1 MKNLVGPVSAVAGP
15 TYQLGSKMFN
25 HRYRYLFIGLLALYT
40 FLNTELCNVYHYFDI
55 VIEWYYAFLTILLI
69 TGFTWEGNRMLEPF
83 IQQRVQPQKNKW
95 RYLGIFFIAGNIVGS
110 LAAIAIV
117 YFIGNVLHGYTW
129 QQNLNPLKLNII
141 YVSLVN
147 LFFHLVNAIFFFFR
161 EYRNQ
166 WMEAEELRRS
176 STQAEL
182 EMVKS
187 QINPH
192 FLFNNLNVLS
202 GMVIKDNPE
211 ANKFI
216 EEFSKVYR
224 YILSNQQKELVEL
237 RSELDFI
244 QPYIFLL
251 KKRFDKGLVIDINV
265 ADRYKNLY
273 VVPAALQ
280 MLIENAIKHNVVSQH
295 RPLHID
301 IQSNGNET
309 LVVKNNL
316 QPRTVNEPS
325 SRIGLQNIRRRYEI
339 VSGREVE
346 IKKSTT
352 DFEVALPLLNL
363 N

>member
-1 MKNLVGPVSAVAGP
+1 MKNLVSPVSAVTGLI
-15 TYQLGSKMFN
+15 YQFKTGMFN
-25 HRYRYLFIGLLALYT
+25 HRYRYISIGLLALYT
-40 FLNTELCNVYHYFDI
+40 FVNTELCNVYYYFDI
-55 VIEWYYAFLTILLI
+55 EIEWYYAFLTILFI
-69 TGFTWEGNRMLEPF
+69 TGFAWEGNRLLEPF

-95 RYLGIFFIAGNIVGS
+95 RYLGIFFIAGNIVAS
-110 LAAIAIV
+110 ITAIAMV
-117 YFIGNVLHGYTW
+117 YFIGNVMHGYTW
-129 QQNLNPLKLNII
+129 QQNINPLKLNII

-166 WMEAEELRRS
+166 WMETEELRRS

-182 EMVKS
+182 EMVRS

-224 YILSNQQKELVEL
+224 YILNNHQKELVEL
-237 RSELDFI
+237 RSELEFI

-251 KKRFDKGLVIDINV
+251 KKRFNDGLVVDMNV
-265 ADRYKNLY
+265 ADKHKNLY
-273 VVPAALQ
+273 IVPAALQ

-301 IQSNGNET
+301 IHSNGNET

-316 QPRTVNEPS
+316 QPRIMSEPS
-325 SRIGLQNIRRRYEI
+325 GRIGLQNIRRRYEI

-352 DFEVALPLLNL
+352 DFEVTLPLLNL